1 MDATELVFLLTPI
14 DSYNLQLS
22 IYRDSITA
30 YQLIII
36 QKKKDNSTQKYK
48 NCYYKIRKLSKTKTM
63 LNNV

>member
-1 MDATELVFLLTPI
+1 MDATEIVFLLTPI

-36 QKKKDNSTQKYK
+36 QKKRIIQHKNIKIVTIRLGNCQRQKR
-48 NCYYKIRKLSKTKTM
+48 C
-63 LNNV
+63 